1 MGIGKSVLCV
11 SANGTAVVYNSAEPR
26 VASVVDLASKRWA
39 RIESHRPHRLASGVE
54 IVFPSGDN
62 NNDMM
67 EATVPPGAAVRVRL
81 TAHESTVT
89 VIPPDAVA
97 AAAPAVVFQALQ
109 SALDDPVGCDTDVRL
124 ACGVCA
130 ANMRKVSFA
139 CGHTLCVACSVRML
153 RDAQP
158 CPVCRCALAEPRV
171 FFLG

>member
-62 NNDMM
+62 NDTM

-97 AAAPAVVFQALQ
+97 AAPAVVSRALQ
-109 SALDDPVGCDTDVRL
+109 SALDDPVGCDTDARL

-130 ANMRKVSFA
+130 ANVRKVSFA

-171 FFLG
+171 FFMG